1 MPVRVVPD
9 RRRYEEAGNN
19 IAKRRREIMQ
29 GSQVRTIL
37 AKMPTLSLVKPAAA
51 GKKSRPLPSSSQKKS
66 FTATRAFRLKTLAE
80 AVILQAM
87 EDLWSDTHREKSI
100 EFFEGNGFTHFAS
113 LAGMG
118 AVERLRLGKMLGRL
132 KSDGVKPSATVRRA
146 ASL

>member
-1 MPVRVVPD
+1 MKKQV
-9 RRRYEEAGNN
+9 
-19 IAKRRREIMQ
+19 ITLQRRREIMQ

-37 AKMPTLSLVKPAAA
+37 AKMPTLSLVKPSA
-51 GKKSRPLPSSSQKKS
+51 GKKRRPLPSSSQKKS